1 MPRTMTSKER
11 VKAAFAH
18 NPVDRVPMMIHLGET
33 WMIER
38 EKISFKDLREM
49 DDLGA
54 KLIVRTYD
62 EMQSDSV
69 TTGLGCWI
77 GLLEALGCP
86 TEISKIGAPIEVKP
100 CIHDVAA
107 DISSLD
113 RSKIRERL
121 ENSELIQKMMRQSRE
136 IKKLV
141 GDRKS
146 VACQMVGPF
155 SGASMMVGV
164 KEFMILL
171 GKKSPYIKPL
181 LEYATDC
188 CAEIANMYCENGCDL
203 IQTCDPV
210 RPET

>member
-18 NPVDRVPMMIHLGET
+18 NPVDRVPMMILLGET

-54 KLIVRTYD
+54 ELIVRTYD

-86 TEISKIGAPIEVKP
+86 TEISKIGAPIEVKH

-113 RSKIRERL
+113 RSKIR
-121 ENSELIQKMMRQSRE
+121 
-136 IKKLV
+136 
-141 GDRKS
+141 
-146 VACQMVGPF
+146 
-155 SGASMMVGV
+155 
-164 KEFMILL
+164 
-171 GKKSPYIKPL
+171 
-181 LEYATDC
+181 
-188 CAEIANMYCENGCDL
+188 
-203 IQTCDPV
+203 
-210 RPET
+210 

>member
-18 NPVDRVPMMIHLGET
+18 NPVDRVPMMILLGET

-54 KLIVRTYD
+54 ELIVRTYD

-121 ENSELIQKMMRQSRE
+121 ENSELIQKMILYLSRYFRY
-136 IKKLV
+136 IVNLNSDQV
-141 GDRKS
+141 
-146 VACQMVGPF
+146 C
-155 SGASMMVGV
+155 
-164 KEFMILL
+164 L
-171 GKKSPYIKPL
+171 G
-181 LEYATDC
+181 
-188 CAEIANMYCENGCDL
+188 AEIRWSAPS
-203 IQTCDPV
+203 PV
-210 RPET
+210 QA